1 MRLVACIEYDGS
13 DFFGWQRNQAI
24 RTVQLASEEALSL
37 VASHKIETIAAGRT
51 DTKVHASAQVI
62 HFDTVSK
69 RDERSWVLGA
79 NTNLPPDISVLWVKN
94 VSEDFHS
101 RYSAISRSYRY
112 IILNTQPS
120 RPAILRDKVM
130 WEKKPLDVSTMQTAC
145 SFFLGEHDFTSFRSS
160 SCGAENPVRN
170 VTEITVS
177 QVNNFIFVDITAN
190 AFLHHMVRNIVGTL
204 LSIGQGEQTSD
215 WVSDLLTTCDRREA
229 GITAP
234 PDGLY
239 LTNVSYEEHFALPSS
254 PSAPVYW

>member
-1 MRLVACIEYDGS
+1 MRLAACIEYDGS
-13 DFFGWQRNQAI
+13 NFFGWQRNQTT
-24 RTVQLASEEALSL
+24 RTVQLVVEDALSL
-37 VASHKIETIAAGRT
+37 VASHKVETIAAGRT

-62 HFDTVSK
+62 HFDTLSR

-79 NTNLPPDISVLWVKN
+79 NTNLPPDTSMLWVKN
-94 VSEDFHS
+94 VSKDFHS

-112 IILNTQPS
+112 IILNRQPS

-130 WEKKPLDVSTMQTAC
+130 WEKKPLNISAMEAAC
-145 SFFLGEHDFTSFRSS
+145 LFFLGEHDFTSFRSS

-170 VTEITVS
+170 IMEITVS
-177 QVNNFIFVDITAN
+177 QVNDFIFIDITAN
-190 AFLHHMVRNIVGTL
+190 AFLHHMVRNIAGTL
-204 LSIGQGEQTSD
+204 ISIGQGERSSD
-215 WVSDLLTTCDRREA
+215 WVSDLLATCDRREA